1 MPPARGAS
9 AAKTGIRLWPP
20 PAWRAIYFR
29 VSEQVV
35 QVQDLAKAF
44 DGVVAVDGVSFQVAA
59 GETVA
64 LLGANGAGKTTT
76 LAMLLGLLLPSGGAI
91 RVLGVDIVRERARA
105 LARVNFSSPY
115 VELPRR
121 LTVMQNLHVF
131 AKLYG
136 VSHPRRRAREL
147 ADELGLSELLR
158 RRMGSLSSGQ
168 KTRVTLAKALIN
180 APDVLFLDEPTASLD
195 PDTGDWVRG
204 YLQAYQRR
212 TGCAIL
218 LASHNM
224 GEVERLCDR
233 VLMMRRGRIVDE
245 GTPRAL
251 IAHYGRATMEEVF
264 LDVARGRDSRTVA
277 AE

>member
-1 MPPARGAS
+1 M
-9 AAKTGIRLWPP
+9 
-20 PAWRAIYFR
+20 
-29 VSEQVV
+29 SEAVV
-35 QVQDLAKAF
+35 QVADLTKQF
-44 DGVVAVDGVSFQVAA
+44 DGVQAVDGISFDVSA

-64 LLGANGAGKTTT
+64 LLGANGAGKTST
-76 LAMLLGLLLPSGGAI
+76 LAMLLGLLLPTAGTI
-91 RVLGVDIVRERARA
+91 RVLGIDVVRERERA

-136 VSHPRRRAREL
+136 VARPRERARAIA
-147 ADELGLSELLR
+147 ADLDLEALLR
-158 RRMGSLSSGQ
+158 RRVGSLSSGQ
-168 KTRVTLAKALIN
+168 KTRVALAKALIN

-204 YLQAYQRR
+204 YLEAYQHR

-224 GEVERLCDR
+224 GEVERLCHR
-233 VLMMRRGRIVDE
+233 VLMMRKGRIVDE
-245 GTPRAL
+245 GTPQAL
-251 IAHYGRATMEEVF
+251 ITRYGRATMEEVF
-264 LDVARGRDSRTVA
+264 LDVARGRGHDGTTEA
-277 AE
+277 AQ